1 MTNFPD
7 KIGSNNTRE
16 LVDPERREKD
26 TNSIQSSKPRWE
38 ESNNRYAKLYSA
50 RDNWWGPLKKRLLN
64 LERNHHGDSSVS
76 YILYNSRRKK
86 RKKEERRRAKNNSGL
101 R

>member
-50 RDNWWGPLKKRLLN
+50 RDNW
-64 LERNHHGDSSVS
+64 
-76 YILYNSRRKK
+76 
-86 RKKEERRRAKNNSGL
+86 
-101 R
+101 